1 MESRLDAIIA
11 CEVVGFNR
19 IMMDGELAAL
29 RKLEEYRAVVDPQ
42 IPSVRG
48 RAFNT
53 GGDNLLLEEE
63 RSIQAQ
69 STFGLGSRARWM
81 RCVSSVVVHAIDALR
96 LTAAGR
102 MWSASIGRAA
112 QQGGPCLYF

>member
-1 MESRLDAIIA
+1 MESRLVAIVA
-11 CEVVGFNR
+11 CEVVGYNR
-19 IMMDGELAAL
+19 IMIDDQLAAL
-29 RKLEEYRAVVDPQ
+29 RKLEECRAVIDPQ
-42 IPSVRG
+42 IPSFRG

-69 STFGLGSRARWM
+69 STFGSSSRARWM

-96 LTAAGR
+96 LTAAAR
-102 MWSASIGRAA
+102 MWSALIGRTA
-112 QQGGPCLYF
+112 QQCGPCLQV